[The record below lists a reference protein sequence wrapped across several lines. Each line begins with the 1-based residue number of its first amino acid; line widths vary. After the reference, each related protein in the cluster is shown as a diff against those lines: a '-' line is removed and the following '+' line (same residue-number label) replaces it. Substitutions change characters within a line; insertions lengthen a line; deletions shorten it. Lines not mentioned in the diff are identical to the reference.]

1 MHIMRAARASRRWQ
15 VAVATLLPVLIQAG
29 LYALV
34 GAVNAR
40 RVMHDDALLRV
51 ESSWFGDPSRAW
63 ARQWPD
69 TTVSTVLHACYLAYY
84 AILLVPYA
92 RLALRQEKSAWR
104 MTFRAHMVTLLIG
117 VVIFL
122 LWPVEGPRFRA
133 PIGRDVLPDATHLFT
148 NTLLATFSARGTA
161 FPSSHVSIAVA
172 HLLVAWTTQRAL
184 ALMMAPVV
192 LGMAIGAVYGG
203 FHYLSDVLAGALL
216 GVLCVLLLRRIS
228 KGAAARA
235 AT

>member
-1 MHIMRAARASRRWQ
+1 M
-15 VAVATLLPVLIQAG
+15 
-29 LYALV
+29 
-34 GAVNAR
+34 
-40 RVMHDDALLRV
+40 
-51 ESSWFGDPSRAW
+51 W

-92 RLALRQEKSAWR
+92 RLALRQEMSAWR
-104 MTFRAHMVTLLIG
+104 VTFRAHMITLLIG

-133 PIGRDVLPDATHLFT
+133 PIGSDVLPDAAHRVT

-184 ALMMAPVV
+184 ALVMAPVV
-192 LGMAIGAVYGG
+192 LGLAIGAVYGG

-216 GVLCVLLLRRIS
+216 GVLGVLLSRRIS
-228 KGAAARA
+228 TGAAAPA